1 MRLSNLFTVT
11 ALCWLLSGCVAPML
25 AMGQNQ
31 LMWSLIKPLVGL
43 DPSSSKLFEQP
54 VIKNRM
60 TALLGDDYQDT
71 LALLRTAP
79 KLQQEG
85 TLFYLASTDT
95 LTQGADRASLVW
107 NAQTN
112 QMSAL
117 LNKGDLTQVFTE
129 SDSEQTLA
137 WPQTVQSWL
146 TESDS
151 VGIKTADEETEQRQL
166 QQELAA
172 AQQQLKAAQAQLQ
185 ALQTNSAV
193 NANAKLAGKPKTTAQ
208 SKLAAEAAPAN
219 TAPQESV
226 N

>member
-1 MRLSNLFTVT
+1 MRLSNLLTVT

-54 VIKNRM
+54 MIKTRM
-60 TALLGDDYQDT
+60 TALLGDDYQGT

-85 TLFYLASTDT
+85 TLFYLASNDAITK
-95 LTQGADRASLVW
+95 GEDRASLVW

-117 LNKGDLTQVFTE
+117 LSKGDLTQVFTE
-129 SDSEQTLA
+129 SDSEQAVA
-137 WPQTVQSWL
+137 WPQLVQTWL
-146 TESDS
+146 AEPESP
-151 VGIKTADEETEQRQL
+151 VAKATADEVEMERRQL
-166 QQELAA
+166 KEELTA
-172 AQQQLKAAQAQLQ
+172 AQQKLKTAEAQLKALQ
-185 ALQTNSAV
+185 KEPVAKAKSKTKALVQN
-193 NANAKLAGKPKTTAQ
+193 
-208 SKLAAEAAPAN
+208 KLAAD
-219 TAPQESV
+219 ESADV
-226 N
+226 DTQ

>member
-1 MRLSNLFTVT
+1 MRLSNLLTVT

-25 AMGQNQ
+25 AMSQNQ

-54 VIKNRM
+54 TIKNRM

-85 TLFYLASTDT
+85 TLFYLASNDASTPD
-95 LTQGADRASLVW
+95 AERASLVW

-117 LNKGDLTQVFTE
+117 LSKGELTQIFTE
-129 SDSEQTLA
+129 SESEQAIA
-137 WPQTVQSWL
+137 WPQTVQTWL
-146 TESDS
+146 AESASSDS
-151 VGIKTADEETEQRQL
+151 KATADEIEMERRQL
-166 QQELAA
+166 KQELTAA
-172 AQQQLKAAQAQLQ
+172 EKKLEAAEAQLKALQ
-185 ALQTNSAV
+185 AEPVVKAKAV
-193 NANAKLAGKPKTTAQ
+193 AQ
-208 SKLAAEAAPAN
+208 SKLEATTEAADADPQVSAN
-219 TAPQESV
+219 
-226 N
+226 

>member
-1 MRLSNLFTVT
+1 MRLSNLLTVT

-54 VIKNRM
+54 MIKNRM

-85 TLFYLASTDT
+85 TLFYLASNDT
-95 LTQGADRASLVW
+95 LTQGSDRASLVW

-129 SDSEQTLA
+129 SDSEQTVA
-137 WPQTVQSWL
+137 WPQTVQTWL
-146 TESDS
+146 AEPDS
-151 VGIKTADEETEQRQL
+151 AGAKAAAADVETERRQL
-166 QQELAA
+166 KQELTA
-172 AQQQLKAAQAQLQ
+172 AQQKLKAAQAQLQ
-185 ALQTNSAV
+185 ALQTDSA
-193 NANAKLAGKPKTTAQ
+193 ANAKVEEKLKATAQ
-208 SKLAAEAAPAN
+208 SKLAAETKPAN
-219 TAPQESV
+219 TAPLESL

>member
-1 MRLSNLFTVT
+1 MRLSTLLTVT

-54 VIKNRM
+54 AIKNRM

-95 LTQGADRASLVW
+95 LTQGSDRASLVW

-129 SDSEQTLA
+129 SDSEQTVA

-146 TESDS
+146 AEPESAS
-151 VGIKTADEETEQRQL
+151 AKTAAADVETARHQL
-166 QQELAA
+166 KQELTE
-172 AQQQLKAAQAQLQ
+172 AQQKLKAAQAQLQ
-185 ALQTNSAV
+185 ALQTDAAASATLE
-193 NANAKLAGKPKTTAQ
+193 ATLKATAQ
-208 SKLAAEAAPAN
+208 SKLAADTKS
-219 TAPQESV
+219 TAPDTRESV